1 MTLALNKTTLKQQR
15 DQAKLYRKFLPSL
28 ELKRQ
33 QLQAAW
39 QKSETE
45 LAALES
51 DVQRVKNDLET
62 LYPLVGGSTIDIAE
76 MQHWV
81 RIVELNVETENIVGT
96 SVPVLGELRLEVQKY
111 SRLIMPFWVDSL
123 IAALQQMVRL
133 RVRVQVA
140 RQRTEVL
147 ALTLRRITQR
157 VNLFDKVLIP
167 QAEDNIRRIVIFLS
181 DQERAAVVRSKIAKS
196 RPHVA

>member
-1 MTLALNKTTLKQQR
+1 MTLALNKTTLKRQR
-15 DQAKLYRKFLPSL
+15 DQAKLYRRFLPSL

-39 QKSETE
+39 RKSQAE

-51 DVQRVKNDLET
+51 DVKRVKAESET
-62 LYPLVGGSTIDIAE
+62 LFPLVGGSTIDVAE
-76 MQHWV
+76 MEHWV
-81 RIVELNVETENIVGT
+81 RIAELNLKTENVVGT
-96 SVPVLGELRLEVQKY
+96 SVPLLGELRLEVQEY

-133 RVRVQVA
+133 RVEIQIA
-140 RQRTEVL
+140 RQRTDVF
-147 ALTLRRITQR
+147 AAALRRVTQR

-167 QAEDNIRRIVIFLS
+167 QAEENIRRIVIFLS

-196 RPHVA
+196 R